1 MDRSTVTGVSTKRG
15 LKKAPSTT
23 GCLATIGVFL
33 LWLGWFGFNGGSVLS
48 GDPGPVS
55 FTLVTTCLAASAG
68 IVSSYFTSTLMQKKP
83 DLTMVLNGCLAG
95 LVGITAGADT
105 VSPMSAVIIGLVAGA
120 LVVLAVIAI
129 DTKLRIDDP
138 VGAIS
143 VHLVCGIWGT
153 LAVGI
158 FSMNPDHTFM
168 KQLTGVGAYAVV
180 TFALAL
186 LIFGVL
192 KAVMGIRV
200 SAEEEAQGLDIGEHG
215 LEAYVFTSD

>member
-1 MDRSTVTGVSTKRG
+1 
-15 LKKAPSTT
+15 
-23 GCLATIGVFL
+23 
-33 LWLGWFGFNGGSVLS
+33 
-48 GDPGPVS
+48 
-55 FTLVTTCLAASAG
+55 
-68 IVSSYFTSTLMQKKP
+68 
-83 DLTMVLNGCLAG
+83 
-95 LVGITAGADT
+95 
-105 VSPMSAVIIGLVAGA
+105 MSAVIIGLVAGA